1 MKALNGRPAV
11 RDVLRKPSVGE
22 GTGRN
27 QQQLP
32 SNMPAVAAGSNSSS
46 TSIVRPRRIVSTL
59 EEERYFESEDE
70 DEEGPL
76 KQQLSQVPSSS
87 ATLESVNVYEVIPED
102 YKKHHQDAEPQ
113 MHYLKQVDEEESLST
128 LITAALQDIRLH
140 QARIKASLL
149 NDTTWLQ
156 TYSFAYDDA
165 YQERVA
171 RREARLAYLNKL
183 QRDATLIL
191 RELEDDK
198 KVLLTQGERVQVK
211 LARWQRALELF
222 VYSPRQMNLDL
233 LGLLE
238 KLLEG
243 TSEVSYLFT
252 KQHRISIVSRLYPSI
267 ALTHTHV
274 TLLFH
279 SQCTGRRI
287 VTNLVASISHVSN
300 PGGNHTRI
308 YAGRDGR
315 CR

>member
-1 MKALNGRPAV
+1 
-11 RDVLRKPSVGE
+11 
-22 GTGRN
+22 
-27 QQQLP
+27 
-32 SNMPAVAAGSNSSS
+32 MPAVAAGSNSSS

-198 KVLLTQGERVQVK
+198 KSAADTRRESASQVGAMATGLGIVCVLTKADEFG
-211 LARWQRALELF
+211 LAW
-222 VYSPRQMNLDL
+222 
-233 LGLLE
+233 
-238 KLLEG
+238 
-243 TSEVSYLFT
+243 
-252 KQHRISIVSRLYPSI
+252 I
-267 ALTHTHV
+267 AGKAI
-274 TLLFH
+274 
-279 SQCTGRRI
+279 GR
-287 VTNLVASISHVSN
+287 HK
-300 PGGNHTRI
+300 
-308 YAGRDGR
+308 
-315 CR
+315 